1 MTAWKRST
9 LPIARPDGRPDVVA
23 AWERG
28 TWAVYRAG
36 RGDEW
41 RLVHTPTGRW
51 MATLSRIGAA
61 KQLAADLDALGD
73 WQTVTA
79 VELGGGGRG
88 EPAEL
93 VDKARALIRRARAA
107 A

>member
-51 MATLSRIGAA
+51 MATLSRLGAA

-73 WQTVTA
+73 WQRITA
-79 VELGGGGRG
+79 DDLRG
-88 EPAEL
+88 VWASS
-93 VDKARALIRRARAA
+93 DMADGARALIRRARAA